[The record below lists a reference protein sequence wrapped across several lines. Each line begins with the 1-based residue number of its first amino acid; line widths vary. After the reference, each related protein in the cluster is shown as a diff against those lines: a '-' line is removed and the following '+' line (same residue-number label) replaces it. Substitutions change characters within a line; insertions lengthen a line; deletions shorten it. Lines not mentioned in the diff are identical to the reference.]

1 MAALAVVLVTG
12 SVEDTAARVSSPN
25 PRVTT
30 AIHAAFAVE
39 TDAKA
44 ASAGDFGLWADWE
57 SHFHRKCA
65 VLAVLYS
72 DAEVEVANNDFMRAT
87 GGTTFDIAAA
97 GYAAA
102 RTSSRP
108 TPPRP
113 RCSARCAEPLPALA
127 AGSPGR
133 RIFPAPEGAPRMQH
147 SHTTIESAPPIA
159 GWDLSR

>member
-1 MAALAVVLVTG
+1 MTTAAEPGRGGRRRGDDGLTTLEWLLIVAAVAGMAALAVVLVTG

-57 SHFHRKCA
+57 SQFHKKCA

-102 RTSSRP
+102 
-108 TPPRP
+108 
-113 RCSARCAEPLPALA
+113 ADEQPANA
-127 AGSPGR
+127 TKAQVQCEVR
-133 RIFPAPEGAPRMQH
+133 
-147 SHTTIESAPPIA
+147 
-159 GWDLSR
+159 